1 MRTQCQ
7 WNFFSWRSM
16 VCLLANSIAACS
28 SRGVCACVLQS
39 FLCSNNDVDA
49 SIYRISYRL
58 ISPTSLNKYVSQLCH
73 LCIRNVV
80 VCINKFDWFRY
91 IMCVYLSHNMCSTI
105 CRRQPQ
111 PADWPAYL
119 GRSGGVRSTI
129 EEQLVAI
136 LSAGKYSSDFNAKK
150 IVSVARPVP
159 EISSVD
165 WSKVGPFFTQK
176 ISWKAFIEPS
186 NNGKFKVHNWQIST
200 KNYNLINWNAYSCQ
214 ESIHFLEG
222 KILELHTLIR

>member
-1 MRTQCQ
+1 
-7 WNFFSWRSM
+7 
-16 VCLLANSIAACS
+16 
-28 SRGVCACVLQS
+28 
-39 FLCSNNDVDA
+39 
-49 SIYRISYRL
+49 
-58 ISPTSLNKYVSQLCH
+58 
-73 LCIRNVV
+73 
-80 VCINKFDWFRY
+80 
-91 IMCVYLSHNMCSTI
+91 MCVYLSHNMCSTI

-165 WSKVGPFFTQK
+165 
-176 ISWKAFIEPS
+176 
-186 NNGKFKVHNWQIST
+186 
-200 KNYNLINWNAYSCQ
+200 
-214 ESIHFLEG
+214 
-222 KILELHTLIR
+222 